1 MRQTWFAAAV
11 FIGALLA
18 PLTVTGHHGY
28 SAFDKNK
35 EVTFEATVVVFHF
48 TNPHSVIEFEAK
60 TDGEI
65 RKWEAE
71 LGSRIQLSQHGWK
84 ATTIEPGSKLTI
96 SGYPAKNGAPSI
108 WATRILDSSGKEIKI
123 TREN

>member
-1 MRQTWFAAAV
+1 MKEALFAAVV

-18 PLTVTGHHGY
+18 PLTLTAHHGY

-35 EVTFEATVVVFHF
+35 EVTFEATVLVFHF

-60 TDGEI
+60 TGGEV

-84 ATTIEPGSKLTI
+84 ATTIEPGTKLTI
-96 SGYPAKNGAPSI
+96 SGYPAKNGSPSI
-108 WATRILDSSGKEIKI
+108 WATKILDSDGKEIKI

>member
-1 MRQTWFAAAV
+1 MRQASFMA
-11 FIGALLA
+11 ALLCGVLVA
-18 PLTVTGHHGY
+18 PLTVMGHHGY

-35 EVTFEATVVVFHF
+35 EVTFDATVVVFHF

-60 TDGEI
+60 TGGEV

-84 ATTIEPGSKLTI
+84 ATTIEPGTKLTI
-96 SGYPAKNGAPSI
+96 SGYPAKNGSPSI
-108 WATRILDSSGKEIKI
+108 WATKILDSGGKEIKI